1 MSSVAI
7 FMNGGN
13 QAIRIPKKMNF
24 EGVTRLQVEKHG
36 DTILMMPLR
45 PSWSSFLDV
54 DKADDDFMVERE
66 NVLLNKGGFDFD
78 Y

>member
-1 MSSVAI
+1 MNSVSI

-24 EGVTRLQVEKHG
+24 EGVTRLHIEKHG
-36 DTILMMPLR
+36 DTIIMKPLR
-45 PSWSSFLDV
+45 PSWSSFLDL

-66 NVLLNKGGFDFD
+66 NVLLNKGSFDFD